1 VDFLCRGGR
10 QFVAGSRQGI
20 AGGDGRY
27 PDSRNYMSVTSVL
40 PSHPTPYG
48 PVSGNNSQSAKF
60 AVLPKQSRPATQA
73 DGSQVTSAGISSATR
88 DGAVLEGSQTTVEAG
103 YADPADVSQ
112 LEQAFAR
119 TPRADG
125 ATRATSTSGTLES
138 DGSQSSAGIA
148 LYQRINQ
155 IGNEPSTSE
164 LLRKWN
170 SIMQSGQDAGDAA
183 GDTLRA
189 LFQNE
194 GPAVRSHILDVT
206 A

>member
-1 VDFLCRGGR
+1 
-10 QFVAGSRQGI
+10 
-20 AGGDGRY
+20 
-27 PDSRNYMSVTSVL
+27 MSVTSVL
-40 PSHPTPYG
+40 PRHAAPYG

-60 AVLPKQSRPATQA
+60 AVAPGQSQPANPA
-73 DGSQVTSAGISSATR
+73 DGSRVTNARISGATQ
-88 DGAVLEGSQTTVEAG
+88 DGAVLEDSQSTVQAG
-103 YADPADVSQ
+103 YADPADASQ
-112 LEQAFAR
+112 LEQAFAQ
-119 TPRADG
+119 TLRADG
-125 ATRATSTSGTLES
+125 ATPATPTSGTSES

-170 SIMQSGQDAGDAA
+170 SIMQSGPEAGDAGA
-183 GDTLRA
+183 TTLRA

-194 GPAVRSHILDVT
+194 GPALGPRILDVT